1 MHVGRIVEC
10 GTTFYFFGRFFF
22 VSPPP
27 PPRSAGEDWFGSL
40 FARLGLQPVGRLVM
54 SWFSLIG

>member
-1 MHVGRIVEC
+1 MRDNIL
-10 GTTFYFFGRFFF
+10 FLWPIFFCFAP
-22 VSPPP
+22 S

-40 FARLGLQPVGRLVM
+40 FARLGLQPVGRLVL